1 MYTKYFY
8 LANVG
13 SFFMHLQA
21 PMRVFVPYNAI
32 DNDDEVVIKCSVNGG
47 DWQEKNAIFQP
58 GLLKDLKVPMAR
70 FLYLNTR
77 KVYLFPRRHLYL
89 ISPFKSFRIKTGK

>member
-1 MYTKYFY
+1 
-8 LANVG
+8 
-13 SFFMHLQA
+13 
-21 PMRVFVPYNAI
+21 MRVFVPYNAI

-70 FLYLNTR
+70 SFILIQGKSIFFLEGI
-77 KVYLFPRRHLYL
+77 
-89 ISPFKSFRIKTGK
+89 ISYSTFQIIQNQNGKIGLLKKKG